1 VVSPPFEDHP
11 LYLLRGSAIMPRRE
25 FHYSDAKS
33 DKFWAIE
40 MTGDSF
46 SVNTRAALELLVV
59 ATVAQEL

>member
-1 VVSPPFEDHP
+1 
-11 LYLLRGSAIMPRRE
+11 MPRRE